1 MEGKENGDD
10 EQEEK
15 DGGDEEDG
23 EDEKGGDHLEKVE
36 LLPHDGIHL
45 LSDLILHL
53 QSLLTPE
60 RYHRF
65 GHQSPLSPV
74 L

>member
-1 MEGKENGDD
+1 M
-10 EQEEK
+10 
-15 DGGDEEDG
+15 DGG
-23 EDEKGGDHLEKVE
+23 EDEDDDDHLEKVK
-36 LLPHDGIHL
+36 LLPHDRIHL

-65 GHQSPLSPV
+65 GHQSPQSPV